1 MEEKT
6 WVDYLTAIGS
16 LATPL
21 LVIILSAIGW
31 RFKSSVERKI
41 DLENRLRDDRIDIY
55 NQILEPFIILLMSE
69 AAWMQDKKIKT

>member
-16 LATPL
+16 VATPL
-21 LVIILSAIGW
+21 LVIILSAVGW